1 MSGLRVTNNFRRVF
15 GFAAILSLSLLA
27 AAPLAA
33 QTYAITGAK
42 LVTGDGSA
50 PVDNGTVVI
59 ENGRIVAAG
68 RNVTVPA
75 GAERID
81 AGGKYVTP
89 GIFAGFS
96 RVGLVEVDAVSGTN
110 DTEAGNS
117 PFNASIDV
125 APAINPSDSAFA
137 VSRAAGVTRAVVSPA
152 AATSIFAGQ
161 GALVD
166 LGEDF
171 DAVTVRRAFQFVE
184 MGENGARE
192 AGGSRAATH
201 ALFRNALREAQGYGG
216 RLNIR
221 GGAASEAPDGQQLA
235 QESPDLR
242 MLESNVDRPQD
253 VLLTRFDAAALV
265 PVVQGRQR
273 LLVHV
278 ESANDILRT
287 LELRQEFP
295 NLRLVL
301 VGASEGW
308 RVADRIAA
316 AGVPVI
322 ASALNDLPASF
333 ERLAATQSNIGR
345 MRGAG
350 VKVAIGMI
358 DDNDAH
364 QLRYAPQYAGNL
376 VGLQRVPGADGL
388 TWDEAFAAIS
398 GDVADIM
405 GVGDRLGH
413 LRSGAAG
420 DVVLWSGDPL
430 ELSSAPERVW
440 IDGVEQSLDNRQ
452 ARLRERYR
460 TPQEGALPKA
470 YER

>member
-1 MSGLRVTNNFRRVF
+1 MSGLTNKLRLALLTGLTAAAVT
-15 GFAAILSLSLLA
+15 

-33 QTYAITGAK
+33 QTYAITGAR

-50 PVDNGTVVI
+50 PIENGTVVI
-59 ENGRIVAAG
+59 QNGTIMAAG
-68 RNVTVPA
+68 ANVAVPA

-81 AGGKYVTP
+81 AAGKYVTP

-96 RVGLVEVDAVSGTN
+96 RVGLVEVDAVESTN
-110 DTEAGNS
+110 DKAANSS

-125 APAINPSDSAFA
+125 APAINPTASAFA
-137 VSRAAGVTRAVVSPA
+137 VSRAAGVTRAVVSPGT
-152 AATSIFAGQ
+152 ATSIFAGQ

-171 DAVTVRRAFQFVE
+171 EAVTVPRAFQFAE
-184 MGENGARE
+184 MGETGARE

-201 ALFRNALREAQGYGG
+201 ALFRNALREARDFGNQVD
-216 RLNIR
+216 IR
-221 GGAASEAPDGQQLA
+221 GGGAAQSTGQTLAEA
-235 QESPDLR
+235 SPDLR
-242 MLESNVDRPQD
+242 MLQSNPDRPQD

-287 LELRQEFP
+287 LDLKREFP
-295 NLRLVL
+295 DLRLVL

-308 RVADRIAA
+308 RVAPRIAA

-322 ASALNDLPASF
+322 ASAMNDLPASF
-333 ERLAATQSNIGR
+333 EKLAATQSNVGR
-345 MRGAG
+345 MREAG

-358 DDNDAH
+358 DDEDAH
-364 QLRYAPQYAGNL
+364 QLRYSPQYAGNL
-376 VGLQRVPGADGL
+376 VALQKVPGADGL
-388 TWDEAFAAIS
+388 SWDEAFAAIS

>member
-1 MSGLRVTNNFRRVF
+1 MSRPFMANA
-15 GFAAILSLSLLA
+15 AAIAAALLA
-27 AAPLAA
+27 SASPLAA
-33 QTYAITGAK
+33 QTYAITNAK
-42 LVTGDGSA
+42 MVAGDGSA
-50 PVDNGTVVI
+50 PVDGATVVI
-59 ENGRIVAAG
+59 RDGRIMAAG
-68 RNVTVPA
+68 TGVTVPV
-75 GAERID
+75 GAETID

-89 GIFAGFS
+89 GLFAGFS
-96 RVGLVEVDAVSGTN
+96 RVGLSEVDAVSSTN
-110 DTEAGNS
+110 DTRANDS

-125 APAINPSDSAFA
+125 APAINPTSTAFG

-152 AATSIFAGQ
+152 SATSIFAGQ

-166 LGEDF
+166 LGDDY
-171 DAVTVRRAFQFVE
+171 DAVTVPRAFQFAE
-184 MGENGARE
+184 MGEAGARE

-201 ALFRNALREAQGYGG
+201 ALFRNALREARDFGN
-216 RLNIR
+216 RANIR
-221 GGAASEAPDGQQLA
+221 GGGSAPVEGQSLSSV
-235 QESPDLR
+235 SPDLR
-242 MLESNVDRPQD
+242 MLESNAERPQD

-265 PVVQGRQR
+265 PVVRGTQP

-278 ESANDILRT
+278 ESANDILRV
-287 LELRQEFP
+287 LDLKREFP
-295 NLRLVL
+295 NLKLVL

-316 AGVPVI
+316 SGVPVI

-333 ERLAATQSNIGR
+333 EKLAATQSNVGR
-345 MRGAG
+345 MRDAG

-358 DDNDAH
+358 DDEDAH

-376 VGLQRVPGADGL
+376 VGLQKVPGATGL

-405 GVGDRLGH
+405 GVGDRMGH
-413 LRSGAAG
+413 LRAGAAG

-430 ELSSAPERVW
+430 ELSSTPERVW

-460 TPQEGALPKA
+460 NPQEGVLPKA
-470 YER
+470 YDH

>member
-1 MSGLRVTNNFRRVF
+1 MSALSKSLRAALLA
-15 GFAAILSLSLLA
+15 GFAIA
-27 AAPLAA
+27 AVPLAA

-42 LVTGDGSA
+42 LVTGNGS
-50 PVDNGTVVI
+50 PPIENGTVVI
-59 ENGRIVAAG
+59 ADGKIVAAG
-68 RNVTVPA
+68 ANVAVPA
-75 GAERID
+75 DAQQID
-81 AGGKYVTP
+81 AAGKYVTP

-96 RVGLVEVDAVSGTN
+96 RVGLVEVNAVSGTN
-110 DTEAGNS
+110 DTAANNS

-171 DAVTVRRAFQFVE
+171 DAVTVPRAFQFAE
-184 MGENGARE
+184 MGEAGARE

-201 ALFRNALREAQGYGG
+201 ALFRNALREARDFGN
-216 RLNIR
+216 RANIR
-221 GGAASEAPDGQQLA
+221 GGGSAPAEGQTLVDA
-235 QESPDLR
+235 SPDLR
-242 MLESNVDRPQD
+242 MLESNADRPQD

-287 LELRQEFP
+287 LDLTKEFP
-295 NLRLVL
+295 KLRLVL

-308 RVADRIAA
+308 RVAARIAA
-316 AGVPVI
+316 SGVPVI
-322 ASALNDLPASF
+322 ASALSDLPASF
-333 ERLAATQSNIGR
+333 EKLAATQSNIGR
-345 MRGAG
+345 MRDAG

-358 DDNDAH
+358 DDEDAH

-376 VGLQRVPGADGL
+376 VGLQKIPGADGL

-405 GVGDRLGH
+405 GVGNRLGH

-440 IDGVEQSLDNRQ
+440 IDGIEQSLDNRQ

-460 TPQEGALPKA
+460 NPEEGALPKA

>member
-1 MSGLRVTNNFRRVF
+1 MAS
-15 GFAAILSLSLLA
+15 
-27 AAPLAA
+27 
-33 QTYAITGAK
+33 
-42 LVTGDGSA
+42 
-50 PVDNGTVVI
+50 
-59 ENGRIVAAG
+59 
-68 RNVTVPA
+68 
-75 GAERID
+75 
-81 AGGKYVTP
+81 AGGAIATE
-89 GIFAGFS
+89 ADA
-96 RVGLVEVDAVSGTN
+96 VDA
-110 DTEAGNS
+110 
-117 PFNASIDV
+117 
-125 APAINPSDSAFA
+125 
-137 VSRAAGVTRAVVSPA
+137 
-152 AATSIFAGQ
+152 
-161 GALVD
+161 
-166 LGEDF
+166 
-171 DAVTVRRAFQFVE
+171 
-184 MGENGARE
+184 

-201 ALFRNALREAQGYGG
+201 ALFRNALREARDFGSQVD
-216 RLNIR
+216 IR
-221 GGAASEAPDGQQLA
+221 GGGAAQSTGQTLA
-235 QESPDLR
+235 DASPDLR
-242 MLESNVDRPQD
+242 MLQSNPDRPQD

-287 LELRQEFP
+287 LDLKQEFP
-295 NLRLVL
+295 DLRLVL

-308 RVADRIAA
+308 RVAPRIAE

-322 ASALNDLPASF
+322 ASAMNDLPASF
-333 ERLAATQSNIGR
+333 EKLAATQSNVGR
-345 MRGAG
+345 MRKAG

-358 DDNDAH
+358 DDEDAH
-364 QLRYAPQYAGNL
+364 QLRYSPQYAGNL
-376 VGLQRVPGADGL
+376 VALQKVPGADGL
-388 TWDEAFAAIS
+388 SWDEAFAAIS

>member
-1 MSGLRVTNNFRRVF
+1 MSVLAKALRT
-15 GFAAILSLSLLA
+15 ALLA
-27 AAPLAA
+27 GLAIAATPLAA
-33 QTYAITGAK
+33 QTYAITGAR
-42 LVTGDGSA
+42 LVTGDGSP
-50 PVDNGTVVI
+50 PVENGTVVI
-59 ENGRIVAAG
+59 RDGNVVAAG
-68 RNVTVPA
+68 ANVAVPS
-75 GAERID
+75 GAEQID
-81 AGGKYVTP
+81 AAGKYVTP

-110 DTEAGNS
+110 DTQANGS

-125 APAINPSDSAFA
+125 APAINPTDSAFA

-184 MGENGARE
+184 MGERGARE

-201 ALFRNALREAQGYGG
+201 ALFRNALREATSYG
-216 RLNIR
+216 RQLDIR
-221 GGAASEAPDGQQLA
+221 GGGSAPAEGQTLA
-235 QESPDLR
+235 EVSPDLR
-242 MLESNVDRPQD
+242 MLESNGDRAQD

-287 LELRQEFP
+287 LELTQEFP

-308 RVADRIAA
+308 RVADRIVA

-322 ASALNDLPASF
+322 ASALNDLPTSF
-333 ERLAATQSNIGR
+333 EKLAATQSNIGR
-345 MRGAG
+345 MRDAG
-350 VKVAIGMI
+350 VKIAIGMI
-358 DDNDAH
+358 DDEDAH

-376 VGLQRVPGADGL
+376 VGLQKVPGATGL
-388 TWDEAFAAIS
+388 SWDEAFAAIS

-405 GVGDRLGH
+405 GVGDRYGH
-413 LRSGAAG
+413 LRAGSAA
-420 DVVLWSGDPL
+420 DVVIWSGDPL

-440 IDGVEQSLDNRQ
+440 IDGVEQPLDNRQ

-460 TPQEGALPKA
+460 TPDEGVLPKA

>member
-1 MSGLRVTNNFRRVF
+1 MSAPTTSLRAALLAGL
-15 GFAAILSLSLLA
+15 AIA

-42 LVTGDGSA
+42 LITGDGSA
-50 PVDNGTVVI
+50 PI
-59 ENGRIVAAG
+59 ENGTIVIQNGKVVAAG
-68 RNVTVPA
+68 SSVAVPA

-110 DTEAGNS
+110 DTQANSS

-125 APAINPSDSAFA
+125 APAINPTDTAFS
-137 VSRAAGVTRAVVSPA
+137 VSRAAGVTRAVVSPD

-171 DAVTVRRAFQFVE
+171 DAVTIPRAFQFAE
-184 MGENGARE
+184 MGERGARE
-192 AGGSRAATH
+192 AGGSRAAAHT
-201 ALFRNALREAQGYGG
+201 LFRNALREARDFGNRANVRG
-216 RLNIR
+216 
-221 GGAASEAPDGQQLA
+221 GGAAQSEGQRLSDV
-235 QESPDLR
+235 SPDLR
-242 MLESNVDRPQD
+242 MLESNADRPQD

-265 PVVQGRQR
+265 PVVQGQQR

-287 LELRQEFP
+287 LDLKKEFP

-308 RVADRIAA
+308 RVANRIAA
-316 AGVPVI
+316 SGVPVI

-333 ERLAATQSNIGR
+333 EQLAATQSNIGR
-345 MRGAG
+345 MRDAG

-364 QLRYAPQYAGNL
+364 QLRYASQYAGNL
-376 VGLQRVPGADGL
+376 VGLQKVPGATGL

-405 GVGDRLGH
+405 GVGDRYGH
-413 LRSGAAG
+413 LRVGAAG

-430 ELSSAPERVW
+430 ELSSTPERVW

-460 TPQEGALPKA
+460 TPQEGVLPKA

>member
-1 MSGLRVTNNFRRVF
+1 MSGPLNILRTT
-15 GFAAILSLSLLA
+15 LLA
-27 AAPLAA
+27 GLAIATTPLDA

-50 PVDNGTVVI
+50 PVENGTVVI
-59 ENGRIVAAG
+59 QNGKVLAAG
-68 RNVTVPA
+68 SNVAVPT

-110 DTEAGNS
+110 DTRANSS

-125 APAINPSDSAFA
+125 SPAINPTDSAFA

-152 AATSIFAGQ
+152 TATSIFAGQ

-166 LGEDF
+166 LGEDY
-171 DAVTVRRAFQFVE
+171 DAVSVPRAFQFVE
-184 MGENGARE
+184 MGEAGARE
-192 AGGSRAATH
+192 AGGSRAAAH
-201 ALFRNALREAQGYGG
+201 ALFRNALREARDFGSRANVRG
-216 RLNIR
+216 
-221 GGAASEAPDGQQLA
+221 GGAAQSEGQSLS
-235 QESPDLR
+235 ETSPDLR
-242 MLESNVDRPQD
+242 MLESNADRPQD

-265 PVVQGRQR
+265 PVLEGRQR

-287 LELRQEFP
+287 LDLKKEFA

-308 RVADRIAA
+308 RVADRIAQS
-316 AGVPVI
+316 GVPVI
-322 ASALNDLPASF
+322 ASALNDLPGSF
-333 ERLAATQSNIGR
+333 EMLAATQSNIGR
-345 MRGAG
+345 MRAAG

-358 DDNDAH
+358 DDEDAH

-376 VGLQRVPGADGL
+376 VGLQKVPGATGL
-388 TWDEAFAAIS
+388 SWDAAFAAIS

-405 GVGDRLGH
+405 GVGERYGH
-413 LRSGAAG
+413 LKAGAAG

-452 ARLRERYR
+452 VRLRERYR